1 MKFTEPEEFIKSASC
16 AAVKEA
22 AGNLLARAVEAIA
35 AHPGA
40 TMATLGSLGIG
51 AGVASRLLGTQPSQQ
66 MPTADALG
74 FADKAV
80 PSLGRGI
87 VLELFKGIGGSVGK
101 EVINAIRSAAH
112 GIARASRPEPFDA
125 LRRSDPVIAQAD
137 AKSLRDA
144 YETMQRFAPTLATDK
159 NAVRAWLR
167 EAAVSGG
174 GVNYNTIK
182 LLTDAEIAAREGGV
196 W

>member
-1 MKFTEPEEFIKSASC
+1 MKFTEPGEFVKSASC

-51 AGVASRLLGTQPSQQ
+51 AGVASKLLGTQPSQQ

-74 FADKAV
+74 FADKAA

-87 VLELFKGIGGSVGK
+87 ALELFKGIGGGVGK
-101 EVINAIRSAAH
+101 EVINAIRGAAH
-112 GIARASRPEPFDA
+112 GIARASRPEPFDE

-137 AKSLRDA
+137 ARSLRDA